1 MSLEAWQMQPE
12 SRGRVET
19 AAPDPHVPPKMTLG
33 FLQHVADQQAAATR
47 LRSVPQGPRL
57 YFSTSPIHRN
67 LSST

>member
-19 AAPDPHVPPKMTLG
+19 ASPDPHVPPKMTLG

-47 LRSVPQGPRL
+47 LRSVPQ
-57 YFSTSPIHRN
+57 S
-67 LSST
+67 LS